1 MAYGLSLQNEREKM
15 NIVVGFILILLII
28 GLVSWFFTVYN
39 GLIQVRE
46 NIKKSWA
53 NIDVLLMQRSDEIP
67 KLIKTVKAFAKDDKK
82 MIDSV
87 MAARERYLGA
97 GTVIEKANANRQI
110 TDALR
115 SVFALS
121 ESYPDLRSNENFLQF
136 QDRISGLENEIADR
150 REFYNES
157 VNNYN
162 IRIQSLPDV
171 IIANAMGLK
180 LEEMFE
186 VPDSAKNDVDIDL
199 TDLYDEQNSD
209 TKD

>member
-1 MAYGLSLQNEREKM
+1 M

-67 KLIKTVKAFAKDDKK
+67 KLIKTVKAFAKHEKK
-82 MIDSV
+82 MFDSV
-87 MAARERYLGA
+87 MAATQRYLGA
-97 GTVIEKANANRQI
+97 GTVIEKANANSQI

-121 ESYPDLRSNENFLQF
+121 ESYPDLRSNDNFLQF

>member
-1 MAYGLSLQNEREKM
+1 MS
-15 NIVVGFILILLII
+15 IVFGFIILLGII

-39 GLIQVRE
+39 GLVQVRE

-67 KLIKTVKAFAKDDKK
+67 KLIKTVKAFATHEKE
-82 MIDSV
+82 MFDSV
-87 MAARERYLGA
+87 MAAREKYLGA
-97 GTVIEKANANRQI
+97 SSVGEKA
-110 TDALR
+110 DADNMLSGALK

-121 ESYPDLRSNENFLQF
+121 ETYPELRSNENFIQF
-136 QDRISGLENEIADR
+136 QTRISGLENEIADR

-171 IIANAMGLK
+171 WIAGFMGLQQ
-180 LEEMFE
+180 EEMFE
-186 VPDSAKNDVDIDL
+186 VPADKKEDVDIDL
-199 TDLYDEQNSD
+199 DDLYGDMGSD
-209 TKD
+209 QQ

>member
-1 MAYGLSLQNEREKM
+1 M
-15 NIVVGFILILLII
+15 NIVFGFIILLGII

-39 GLIQVRE
+39 GLVQVRE

-67 KLIKTVKAFAKDDKK
+67 KLIKTVKAFATHEKE
-82 MIDSV
+82 MFDSV
-87 MAARERYLGA
+87 MAAREKYLGA
-97 GTVIEKANANRQI
+97 SSVGEKA
-110 TDALR
+110 DADNMLSGALK

-121 ESYPDLRSNENFLQF
+121 EAYPELRSNENFIQF
-136 QDRISGLENEIADR
+136 QNRISGLENEIADR

-171 IIANAMGLK
+171 WIAGPMGLQQ
-180 LEEMFE
+180 EEMFE
-186 VPDSAKNDVDIDL
+186 VPVEKKDDVDIDL
-199 TDLYDEQNSD
+199 DDLYGDKGSD
-209 TKD
+209 QQ

>member
-1 MAYGLSLQNEREKM
+1 M
-15 NIVVGFILILLII
+15 NIVFGFIILLGII

-39 GLIQVRE
+39 GLVQMRE

-67 KLIKTVKAFAKDDKK
+67 KLIKTVKAFATHEKE
-82 MIDSV
+82 MFDSV
-87 MAARERYLGA
+87 MAAREKYLGA
-97 GTVIEKANANRQI
+97 SSVGEKA
-110 TDALR
+110 DADNMLSGALK

-121 ESYPDLRSNENFLQF
+121 EAYPELRSNENFIQF
-136 QDRISGLENEIADR
+136 QNRISGLENEIADR

-171 IIANAMGLK
+171 WIAGPMGLQQ
-180 LEEMFE
+180 EEMFE
-186 VPDSAKNDVDIDL
+186 VPVEKKEDVDIDL
-199 TDLYDEQNSD
+199 DDLYGDKGSD
-209 TKD
+209 QQ